1 ESKSWA
7 FSVDK
12 IGIEI
17 ASNHFIEGDFEGRI
31 LLPISAKA
39 NKSDENANK
48 NLGLGYKG
56 LISEEEYSL
65 AVSTLDTVSFDIF
78 QAKAELLP
86 NSSVELKVIES
97 SFRPKAVL
105 NGRMAIS
112 ASQRESLENE
122 GQTYKD
128 ENDNDATV
136 QFKGIEFQK
145 MVLQTESPLIAVEY
159 FGYKDEVKLANFP
172 VSIANIAFTSNE
184 SEAGLEFDL
193 KVNLM
198 GSDDKGFA
206 ADARLGVFGKYAEEQ
221 YEQRWKYDRIDLS
234 KITLE
239 ANMGAIKLK
248 GSLLLMDNDP
258 IYGDGFSAD
267 IEGTFGN
274 FGPIT
279 CKTIFGRSEFRYW
292 YVDGAIH

>member
-1 ESKSWA
+1 KSLEVAMPKEFKTKESISENRRVSFEAMDMIIDTYGVSGRFSAENIISLESGRTAESKSWA

-17 ASNHFIEGDFEGRI
+17 ASNHFIEGDFEVRI

-48 NLGLGYKG
+48 NVGLGYKG

-122 GQTYKD
+122 GQTYND
-128 ENDNDATV
+128 END
-136 QFKGIEFQK
+136 
-145 MVLQTESPLIAVEY
+145 
-159 FGYKDEVKLANFP
+159 
-172 VSIANIAFTSNE
+172 
-184 SEAGLEFDL
+184 
-193 KVNLM
+193 
-198 GSDDKGFA
+198 
-206 ADARLGVFGKYAEEQ
+206 
-221 YEQRWKYDRIDLS
+221 
-234 KITLE
+234 
-239 ANMGAIKLK
+239 
-248 GSLLLMDNDP
+248 
-258 IYGDGFSAD
+258 
-267 IEGTFGN
+267 
-274 FGPIT
+274 
-279 CKTIFGRSEFRYW
+279 
-292 YVDGAIH
+292 